1 MIEKQF
7 MIIGATLLFLL
18 SGAPTMSEEKSPQHI
33 QIAEIAV
40 DPAQLDA
47 YKAAVIEQIE
57 AAIRLEPGVLALY
70 SVSKKDNPTQITV
83 FEIYRNREAYLAHLK
98 APHFLKYK
106 ATVEK
111 MVKSLK
117 LIPVDPVV
125 LGSQTK

>member
-18 SGAPTMSEEKSPQHI
+18 SGAPTMSEEKSSQHI

-57 AAIRLEPGVLALY
+57 AAIRLEPDVLALY
-70 SVSKKDNPTQITV
+70 SVSKKDNPAQITV
-83 FEIYRNREAYLAHLK
+83 FEIYRSREAYLAHLK

-106 ATVEK
+106 AAVET

-125 LGSQTK
+125 LGSQAK